1 MRILVVEDEKDVGK
15 ALLLG
20 LTRNGY
26 AVDVAENGEKAL
38 WALSIIDYDLLL
50 LDLNL
55 PDMDGLEICNLARE
69 KHPTL
74 LILILTARENKED
87 IIEGL
92 NTGADDYLVKPF
104 HFNELLAR
112 IRALLRR
119 DMRTRD
125 PILKIQDVSLD
136 TVEKVVWQSNKKI
149 LLTKKEFGILEYL
162 MQHPN
167 EVVSQEDILEH
178 VWGSVTNIFTNT
190 VRVHIQ
196 SLRRKLKDNY
206 ETPKYIE
213 TVIGLGYRFINPE
226 TTNEHVS
233 N

>member
-15 ALLLG
+15 ALVSG
-20 LTRNGY
+20 LTNNGY
-26 AVDVAENGEKAL
+26 AVDVAGNGENAL
-38 WALSIIDYDLLL
+38 RALSVNDYDLLL
-50 LDLNL
+50 LDVNP
-55 PDMDGLEICNLARE
+55 PDMDGLKICSRVRE
-69 KHPTL
+69 KHPSI
-74 LILILTARENKED
+74 LILILASRGNEED
-87 IIEGL
+87 IVKGL

-125 PILKIQDVSLD
+125 PVLKIQDIALD
-136 TVEKVVWQSNKKI
+136 TVDKVVWQSNQKI
-149 LLTKKEFGILEYL
+149 KLTKKEFGLLEY
-162 MQHPN
+162 MMHHPN

-178 VWGSVTNIFTNT
+178 VWGSITNIFTNT

-196 SLRRKLKDNY
+196 SLRRKLGDNP
-206 ETPKYIE
+206 ETSKYIE
-213 TVIGLGYRFINPE
+213 TVIGQGYRFISPE
-226 TTNEHVS
+226 TNDEHVS

>member
-1 MRILVVEDEKDVGK
+1 
-15 ALLLG
+15 
-20 LTRNGY
+20 
-26 AVDVAENGEKAL
+26 VDVADNGENAL
-38 WALSIIDYDLLL
+38 RALSVNDYDLLL

-55 PDMDGLEICNLARE
+55 PDVDGLKICSMARE
-69 KHPTL
+69 KQPSL
-74 LILILTARENKED
+74 LILILSARGNKED
-87 IIEGL
+87 IVKGL
-92 NTGADDYLVKPF
+92 NSGADDFLVKPF

-125 PILKIQDVSLD
+125 PILKIQDVGLD
-136 TVEKVVWQSNKKI
+136 TVDKVVWQSNQKI
-149 LLTKKEFGILEYL
+149 HLTKKEFGILEYM

-178 VWGSVTNIFTNT
+178 VWGSITNPFTNT

-196 SLRRKLKDNY
+196 SLRMKLGDNP
-206 ETPKYIE
+206 ESPTYIE
-213 TVIGLGYRFINPE
+213 TVIGLGYRFMSAE
-226 TTNEHVS
+226 TSDEHIS

>member
-15 ALLLG
+15 ALLTG

-38 WALSIIDYDLLL
+38 WALSIVDYDLLL

-55 PDMDGLEICNLARE
+55 PDIDGLEICKLARE
-69 KHPTL
+69 KHPSL
-74 LILILTARENKED
+74 LILILTAREKKED

-92 NTGADDYLVKPF
+92 NTGADDYLIKPF

-125 PILKIQDVSLD
+125 PILKIQEVSLD
-136 TVEKVVWQSNKKI
+136 TIEKVVWQSNKKI
-149 LLTKKEFGILEYL
+149 KLTKKEFGILEYL
-162 MQHPN
+162 MQHAN
-167 EVVSQEDILEH
+167 EVVSQEEILEH
-178 VWGSVTNIFTNT
+178 VWGSITNIFTNT

-196 SLRRKLKDNY
+196 SLRKKLDDNY

-226 TTNEHVS
+226 TNNEHVS